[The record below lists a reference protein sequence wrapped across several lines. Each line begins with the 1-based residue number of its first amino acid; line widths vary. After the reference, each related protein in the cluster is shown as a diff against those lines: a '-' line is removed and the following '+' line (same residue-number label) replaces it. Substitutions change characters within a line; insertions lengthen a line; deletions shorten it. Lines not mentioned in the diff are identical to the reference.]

1 MKILLLSLVLA
12 VVCDAQLPLIHQL
25 TQLPGQWETMY
36 LAASNPDKISDNGPF
51 KGYMRRIE
59 VDMARRQISFHFY
72 AKINGQCTE
81 KSVVGGIGTN
91 NAITVDCK
99 YTRFTDILRLKSYD
113 ESVCLGPLF
122 RKVLK
127 CMKMFPDE
135 GTNDFQIID
144 MTPNSIIGYDVNVDE
159 EGNTTDIVLLFG
171 RGAQA
176 DEKAVEKF
184 KQFTRQRNIPEEN
197 IIKVTGTGT
206 RHGFA
211 ISNRVNMHGT
221 DSQESLAIPRDIRD
235 ISFKSQASTVY
246 GIISRINVFC
256 IPQAMTKKPV

>member
-91 NAITVDCK
+91 NAITVD
-99 YTRFTDILRLKSYD
+99 Y
-113 ESVCLGPLF
+113 
-122 RKVLK
+122 
-127 CMKMFPDE
+127 E

-197 IIKVTGTGT
+197 IIKVTGTDDCP
-206 RHGFA
+206 
-211 ISNRVNMHGT
+211 VN
-221 DSQESLAIPRDIRD
+221 
-235 ISFKSQASTVY
+235 
-246 GIISRINVFC
+246 
-256 IPQAMTKKPV
+256 